1 MIGLL
6 LFDLFQQVERILY
19 QITELT
25 TTLKQEEEYLQ
36 KLLGLVP
43 VISTLLVSLTLHTL
57 LSLSKKLDL
66 SFFSTFCQLQI

>member
-36 KLLGLVP
+36 ELLGLVP
-43 VISTLLVSLTLHTL
+43 VISTLLVSLTYTL
-57 LSLSKKLDL
+57 SVLISINKTK
-66 SFFSTFCQLQI
+66 